1 MPTLIIASHNIHK
14 AVEIGTILG
23 NAFDLQTLTAF
34 PEAPTVLEDGDSF
47 AANATKKSR
56 EIATWLESQVLGQ
69 ARPNYVLAD
78 DSGLEVDIL
87 NGAPGIHSARY
98 ANDEKQG
105 NAADTDNNAK
115 LLRELANVSEPYRC
129 AQFRC
134 VLALT
139 TIGQADSTELF
150 EGICRGRI
158 GQAETGESGFGYDP
172 LFTPDGHDRSF
183 AELGPA
189 IKNSLS
195 HRAKALA
202 KLANSF

>member
-23 NAFDLQTLTAF
+23 NEFDLQTLTAF

-56 EIATWLESQVLGQ
+56 EIATWLESQALGQ
-69 ARPNYVLAD
+69 ARPDYVLAD

-98 ANDEKQG
+98 ATDENQG

-115 LLRELANVSEPYRC
+115 LLRELANFSEPYRR

-202 KLANSF
+202 KLANFF